1 MLLISDA
8 KIEIDN
14 NIFRSAY
21 LKRIF
26 SVVNIHSDPNFE

>member
-8 KIEIDN
+8 KIEIDD

-26 SVVNIHSDPNFE
+26 FFSKYSL